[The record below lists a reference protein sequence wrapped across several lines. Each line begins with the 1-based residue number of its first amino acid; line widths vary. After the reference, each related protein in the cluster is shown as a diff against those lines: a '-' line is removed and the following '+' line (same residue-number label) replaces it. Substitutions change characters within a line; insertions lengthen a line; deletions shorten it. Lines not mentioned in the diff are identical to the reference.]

1 MATAPPKDLSRLL
14 TPNRVLAAAGISV
27 KGVLPEVTT
36 CPGCKHEGLAIY
48 MDPTSV
54 DSNRW
59 MYCHH
64 CGFRG
69 DSLELYNLVRRA
81 KDLHEAV
88 VQAGLDD
95 TFNLSSSEFTPEAV
109 LSYVEYFPTQRKKI
123 DTMWKHFRANLGV
136 KLGPDLSRR
145 MQNMHLWSTWN
156 YGQGL
161 IGKFMGGGGL
171 KEINKTI
178 GEEVLPKEGFKTS
191 LIFNYQDVPG
201 RTIGFQFIGEKD
213 RRFKFF
219 HYNHTPRTEG
229 GLAML
234 DLLDTFE
241 DTVFAVSDPIVAM
254 HIQRRHLVDFN
265 TPLKIVVFNDSTW
278 SAWESVSARQV
289 VLWAPRIDWR
299 LFHQARLVKNGCIT
313 IHPQFHNLDND
324 TIYSYVIGRP
334 TNVTLQLMAKHARPW
349 YDFFIDW
356 ATSDKQP
363 EFEVRDAVKQ
373 LSFNPREREL
383 LMDNCPR
390 ANRVRLENFLTDIQ
404 HDCRSVVVNRNKV
417 FDRPDGWFTLSGLKS
432 EELLLDT
439 PVKLFREIVD
449 TATATTYWHGALRH
463 KFKMIEFVEEVN
475 VIEKNPNAWLR
486 DVLAREG
493 LGIPTFNQVW
503 AKYFI
508 YLVKCFNDPKHVKLS
523 TRMGIQPDGD
533 ILMPLFKVHEGQI
546 SEEETYLDPKKTPG
560 IGVKQ
565 PVKRAARQEDVVFP
579 ARTAVIAGF
588 AATIYNWLLALRD
601 EPACPVIFVGPLGS
615 IGNAAARHICKVMS
629 LTKQEV
635 RYHWRDS
642 LYVLDNLKYAGLPT
656 FIEPQTYGLIRN
668 FPNPFHKF
676 CLLQAER
683 SESTAL
689 ACGGPWLRIYAP
701 NLRSDSNNL
710 PPVDDMF
717 NYLIDLQSRQYNLPA
732 GDLMDAL
739 LEDMAAW
746 YQKYLGGQEGL
757 LAALKTMVLSPL
769 LPGDGLIELVCWLHQ
784 SGRIDVHR
792 AELST
797 QVVGG
802 TVTECARRGQTNVRT
817 AIVYGT
823 AEKAVY
829 VSRSVLGTVLARDKL
844 SQPDFARITDDLANR
859 RLLVDGYNTPDGWV
873 IQRSHWDACVSN
885 WKRL

>member
-14 TPNRVLAAAGISV
+14 TPNRVLAAAGITV

-36 CPGCKHEGLAIY
+36 CPGCHHEGLAIY

-69 DSLELYNLVRRA
+69 DSLELYNLARRT
-81 KDLHEAV
+81 KDLHDAIS
-88 VQAGLDD
+88 QASLDG
-95 TFNLSSSEFTPEAV
+95 TFNLEATEFTPEAV
-109 LSYVEYFPTQRKKI
+109 VNYVEYFPARRKRT
-123 DTMWKHFRANLGV
+123 DALWKQFRANLGA
-136 KLGPDLSRR
+136 KLSPDLSRR
-145 MQNMHLWSTWN
+145 LQTMHLWSTWN

-171 KEINKTI
+171 KEINKAF
-178 GEEVLPKEGFKTS
+178 GEEVLPKDGFKTS

-201 RTIGFQFIGEKD
+201 RTIGFQFVGENN
-213 RRFKFF
+213 RRFKPIQ
-219 HYNHTPRTEG
+219 YNYGARSEG

-254 HIQRRHLVDFN
+254 HLQRRHLVDSN
-265 TPLKIVVFNDSTW
+265 QPLKLVVFNDLTW

-289 VLWAPRIDWR
+289 ILWAPRTDWR
-299 LFHQARLVKNGCIT
+299 LFHQARLAKNGYIT
-313 IHPQFHNLDND
+313 HYPNLRGIDND
-324 TIYSYVIGRP
+324 AIYHYVVTNPTIS
-334 TNVTLQLMAKHARPW
+334 TMQLMAKHARPW

-356 ATSDKQP
+356 ATDAKRP

-383 LMDNCPR
+383 LLDNCPR
-390 ANRVRLENFLTDIQ
+390 ASKVRLDNFLTDTQ
-404 HDCRSVVVNRNKV
+404 YDVRSVIINRNKV
-417 FDRPDGWFTLSGLKS
+417 FDRPDGWFTLSSLKS

-463 KFKMIEFVEEVN
+463 KSKMIEFVEEVG
-475 VIEKNPNAWLR
+475 VIEKNPSAWLR

-493 LGIPTFNQVW
+493 LGVPTFNQVW
-503 AKYFI
+503 AKHFI
-508 YLVKCFNDPKHVKLS
+508 YLVKCFNDPKQVKLS

-533 ILMPLFKVHEGQI
+533 ILMPLFKVHEGQV
-546 SEEETYLDPKKTPG
+546 SEEEIYLDPKKTPG

-579 ARTAVIAGF
+579 TRIAVIAGF
-588 AATIYNWLLALRD
+588 AAIIYNWLLALRD

-615 IGNAAARHICKVMS
+615 VGNAAARHICKTMS

-710 PPVDDMF
+710 PPIDDMF
-717 NYLIDLQSRQYNLPA
+717 NYLIDLQSRQYNLPG
-732 GDLMDAL
+732 GDLLDSL

-746 YQKYLGGQEGL
+746 YQKYLGGQEDM
-757 LAALKTMVLSPL
+757 LAALKAMVLPPL
-769 LPGDGLIELVCWLHQ
+769 LPGDGLVELICWLHQ
-784 SGRIDVHR
+784 SGRIDVSR

-802 TVTECARRGQTNVRT
+802 TVVECVNRGRSIVRT
-817 AIVYGT
+817 AIIYGT

-829 VSRSVLGTVLARDKL
+829 ISRSVLGTVLARDKL
-844 SQPDFARITDDLANR
+844 AQPDFTRITDDLANR
-859 RLLVDGYNTPDGWV
+859 RLLFTNYNTPDGWV
-873 IQRSHWDACVSN
+873 IQRSHWDERVSA